1 MKLTVE
7 QAAAIMGVTAQHL
20 RIGLQQQRYPF
31 GAAVKM
37 ERRWSYYINSA
48 RFEKY
53 MRGEELAHANHERE
67 GVGL

>member
-1 MKLTVE
+1 VKLTVE

-31 GAAVKM
+31 GAAVRM
-37 ERRWSYYINSA
+37 SRRWSYYINSA

-53 MRGEELAHANHERE
+53 MRGEELAPANLERE